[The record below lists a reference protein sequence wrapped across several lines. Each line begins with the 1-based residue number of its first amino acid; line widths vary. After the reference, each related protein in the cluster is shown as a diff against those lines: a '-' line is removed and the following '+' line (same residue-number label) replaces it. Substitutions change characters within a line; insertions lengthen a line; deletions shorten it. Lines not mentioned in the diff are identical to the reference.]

1 MACTAPL
8 GIAAPAGSRKTVT
21 IVFSD
26 LVGSTALGEALD
38 SEALREVLDRYF
50 TEMRSSVERHG
61 GIVEKYIG
69 DAVMAVFGL
78 PRAHEDDAIRALR
91 AVADMRIAL
100 AKLNRELEEGWGV
113 TLTSRVGGHDRRS
126 RHRRSVIGAAAR
138 YG

>member
-8 GIAAPAGSRKTVT
+8 GVATPAGSRKTVT
-21 IVFSD
+21 IIFSD

-50 TEMRSSVERHG
+50 DEMSACVERHG

-78 PRAHEDDAIRALR
+78 PRAHEDDAMRALR
-91 AVADMRIAL
+91 AAVRHAERSDRVERRTRGTLGRIAHQ
-100 AKLNRELEEGWGV
+100 
-113 TLTSRVGGHDRRS
+113 SFRRL
-126 RHRRSVIGAAAR
+126 HR
-138 YG
+138 

>member
-8 GIAAPAGSRKTVT
+8 GAAAPAGSRKTVT

-50 TEMRSSVERHG
+50 DEMSACVERHG

-78 PRAHEDDAIRALR
+78 PRAHEDDAMRALR
-91 AVADMRIAL
+91 AAADMRNAL
-100 AKLNRELEEGWGV
+100 AGLNDELEERWGV
-113 TLTSRVGGHDRRS
+113 SLTSRSGVL
-126 RHRRSVIGAAAR
+126 HR
-138 YG
+138 